1 MITFFLFFTQT
12 SGFASVS
19 LALKDQS
26 PGPDAFQLINSSL
39 VTTRMLD
46 FENQS
51 TYTLTVV
58 ATDSGNPPLSTSLSF
73 TIQVWMND
81 HS

>member
-1 MITFFLFFTQT
+1 M
-12 SGFASVS
+12 
-19 LALKDQS
+19 
-26 PGPDAFQLINSSL
+26 
-39 VTTRMLD
+39 TTRMLD

-58 ATDSGNPPLSTSLSF
+58 ATDGGNPPLSTSLSF